1 MTGGNRHGFS
11 ATANIGPEEVAR
23 GGAKGGRRLFTGVSF
38 TGERD
43 DDRARASKSA
53 LRFFR
58 AIIVVADDDDAAPAA
73 EAFAGG
79 KPSPL
84 LPATRAFADG
94 SGLVGGGGG
103 AALTS
108 RNSEVMFD
116 NLEPR

>member
-1 MTGGNRHGFS
+1 MTGGSRHGFS

-58 AIIVVADDDDAAPAA
+58 AIIDDDAAPAA

-84 LPATRAFADG
+84 LPATRAFANG
-94 SGLVGGGGG
+94 SGLAGGGGG

>member
-1 MTGGNRHGFS
+1 MTGGSRRGLS

-23 GGAKGGRRLFTGVSF
+23 GGAKGGRRLFTGVAF

-94 SGLVGGGGG
+94 SGLAGGGGG

-116 NLEPR
+116 NFEPR

>member
-1 MTGGNRHGFS
+1 
-11 ATANIGPEEVAR
+11 
-23 GGAKGGRRLFTGVSF
+23 
-38 TGERD
+38 
-43 DDRARASKSA
+43 

-58 AIIVVADDDDAAPAA
+58 AIIVVADDNDAAPAA

-79 KPSPL
+79 KHSPL
-84 LPATRAFADG
+84 LPATHAFADG
-94 SGLVGGGGG
+94 SGLAGGGGGG